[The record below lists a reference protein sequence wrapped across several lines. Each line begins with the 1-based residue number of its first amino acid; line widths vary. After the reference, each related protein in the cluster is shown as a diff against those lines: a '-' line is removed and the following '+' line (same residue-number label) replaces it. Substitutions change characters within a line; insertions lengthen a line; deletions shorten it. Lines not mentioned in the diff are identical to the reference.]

1 MDFELAAEAREA
13 SGRTGSR
20 RLRNAGKVP
29 AVVYGGGQPPS
40 SVTLDHNSL
49 SHQMEHEAF
58 YTSILTLTLGKQS
71 ESVVVKDVQRHP
83 AKRQIMHLDLLR
95 VRADE
100 AITLHVP
107 VHFVNEDVAVGVKA
121 QGGVVDHLL
130 SDVEVSC
137 LPSDLPEF
145 IEVDVSAVELGQILH
160 LSDMNVPEGVKLLAL
175 EHGSDPAIFAIH
187 APRRA
192 EPEPT
197 ADEAEVAEGE
207 AAAEAAAETPEASED
222 SAE

>member
-13 SGRTGSR
+13 SGRAGSR

-49 SHQMEHEAF
+49 THQMEHESF
-58 YTSILTLTLGKQS
+58 YTSILTLKLGKGS

-83 AKRQIMHLDLLR
+83 YRQQIMHLDLQR

-100 AITLHVP
+100 EITLHVP
-107 VHFVNEDVAVGVKA
+107 VHYLNEEISVGVKT
-121 QGGVVDHLL
+121 QGGVVEHLM

-137 LPSDLPEF
+137 LPKDLPEY
-145 IEVDVSAVELGQILH
+145 IELDVSNVELDQILH
-160 LSDMNVPEGVKLLAL
+160 LSDLSLPEGVKLPAL
-175 EHGSDPAIFAIH
+175 EHGSDNAVFAIH

-192 EPEPT
+192 EPT
-197 ADEAEVAEGE
+197 AEEIEEEEAP
-207 AAAEAAAETPEASED
+207 PEAED